1 MKGRCVEGYRNLPTE
16 ADYAREEA
24 RYYASRPEPEKLEKG
39 LTLEERVVIL
49 EGQVSFLAG
58 FIDDMLSIGWHRNS
72 DLKTLRDI
80 YKYGKE

>member
-1 MKGRCVEGYRNLPTE
+1 MHGKRRDTTLPV
-16 ADYAREEA
+16 
-24 RYYASRPEPEKLEKG
+24 PEPLEKG